1 MIELRRVRCTKCG
14 AEFNDDYDP
23 TASVLRCKRL
33 GCGATFVVHQAQDL
47 AAKHPDREIDILNLR
62 MLLDEAVNANDTEL
76 MIQRAQEIRSYVPDD
91 AFASYI
97 ESLGQ
102 KMRKQYKLY
111 QQFLAAAGDMT
122 SEDAQRILTI
132 ALNREH
138 FSDHDREAVI
148 MFIDNHLDNEHK
160 ALWRMRLDNAVKRL
174 FEDQER
180 YSVIPRDVFICH
192 SSADAIAL
200 EIYRALTDDGVKCWI
215 SEENL
220 PPKTEYYWP
229 KIEEAIRNCKIILVV
244 CSQSAMLRDDPMKEM
259 LYAES
264 QNLKKLEFKID
275 DKPHT
280 TFFRHYFNGIQWIE
294 FDKNISNNS
303 FNDLKTRVY
312 RLLHATQEQE
322 QSPKFDPKP
331 ETEPKRE
338 SILNPN
344 LEPIVLPNAKA
355 EQALRSAAG
364 LNKSEL
370 ITMST
375 LAMLEKIELGACD
388 LEDISFLKY
397 ASSLKILDLTYNRI
411 SDISSLSTLV
421 SLEHLNLVG
430 NQIYDITPLNK
441 LRALSVLYLDNNQIK
456 NITPLKTL
464 NTLLDLSLSHN
475 QISDLSGLSSLISLQ
490 RLYLHS
496 NKIDNLSSLS
506 GLIALKSLSLNN
518 NQIVN
523 ISPIQ
528 WLKSLEFLSLNK
540 NRIKDLIP
548 LAELKKLNILRIADN
563 FITDYSPLSNLGSL
577 NNMDVPRPDTRT
589 IPSSPR

>member
-62 MLLDEAVNANDTEL
+62 KLLDEAVNANDTEL

-192 SSADAIAL
+192 SSADTIAL

-264 QNLKKLEFKID
+264 QNLKKLEFKVD

-280 TFFRHYFNGIQWIE
+280 TFFRHYFNGIQWIKLDENNKEASFSMLKDRVYLLLNDTKQQTLVIQKDIQKENLHNAE
-294 FDKNISNNS
+294 FDIQRELEEVK
-303 FNDLKTRVY
+303 R
-312 RLLHATQEQE
+312 QE
-322 QSPKFDPKP
+322 
-331 ETEPKRE
+331 
-338 SILNPN
+338 
-344 LEPIVLPNAKA
+344 A
-355 EQALRSAAG
+355 
-364 LNKSEL
+364 
-370 ITMST
+370 
-375 LAMLEKIELGACD
+375 
-388 LEDISFLKY
+388 
-397 ASSLKILDLTYNRI
+397 
-411 SDISSLSTLV
+411 
-421 SLEHLNLVG
+421 
-430 NQIYDITPLNK
+430 
-441 LRALSVLYLDNNQIK
+441 
-456 NITPLKTL
+456 
-464 NTLLDLSLSHN
+464 
-475 QISDLSGLSSLISLQ
+475 
-490 RLYLHS
+490 
-496 NKIDNLSSLS
+496 
-506 GLIALKSLSLNN
+506 
-518 NQIVN
+518 
-523 ISPIQ
+523 
-528 WLKSLEFLSLNK
+528 
-540 NRIKDLIP
+540 
-548 LAELKKLNILRIADN
+548 
-563 FITDYSPLSNLGSL
+563 
-577 NNMDVPRPDTRT
+577 
-589 IPSSPR
+589 

>member
-62 MLLDEAVNANDTEL
+62 KLLDEAVNANDTEL

-200 EIYRALTDDGVKCWI
+200 EIYRTLTDDGVKCWI

-220 PPKTEYYWP
+220 PPNTEYYWP

-264 QNLKKLEFKID
+264 QSLKKLEFKID

-280 TFFRHYFNGIQWIE
+280 TFFRHYFNGIQWIKLDENNKEASFSILKDRVYLLLNDTKQQTLVIQKDIQKENLHNAE
-294 FDKNISNNS
+294 FDIQRE
-303 FNDLKTRVY
+303 LEEV
-312 RLLHATQEQE
+312 
-322 QSPKFDPKP
+322 
-331 ETEPKRE
+331 KRKE
-338 SILNPN
+338 
-344 LEPIVLPNAKA
+344 
-355 EQALRSAAG
+355 ALRQEELRRRYELQNLRRPQKEKG
-364 LNKSEL
+364 RKSNHYSQLRKEQMVNL
-370 ITMST
+370 YSS
-375 LAMLEKIELGACD
+375 
-388 LEDISFLKY
+388 EDI
-397 ASSLKILDLTYNRI
+397 I
-411 SDISSLSTLV
+411 
-421 SLEHLNLVG
+421 
-430 NQIYDITPLNK
+430 PNK
-441 LRALSVLYLDNNQIK
+441 K
-456 NITPLKTL
+456 
-464 NTLLDLSLSHN
+464 NTLGKEIIRKGCFFV
-475 QISDLSGLSSLISLQ
+475 IS
-490 RLYLHS
+490 
-496 NKIDNLSSLS
+496 
-506 GLIALKSLSLNN
+506 
-518 NQIVN
+518 
-523 ISPIQ
+523 
-528 WLKSLEFLSLNK
+528 
-540 NRIKDLIP
+540 IP
-548 LAELKKLNILRIADN
+548 LILLVLIVIFAVVNRLIK
-563 FITDYSPLSNLGSL
+563 
-577 NNMDVPRPDTRT
+577 
-589 IPSSPR
+589 